1 MGRCVK
7 EGRVQMREEG
17 GNEEADSMGTKTG
30 PFLPAEDYRQLFG
43 RHPDTWSCYQVAANG
58 ALRGL

>member
-1 MGRCVK
+1 MCKRRTSANERG
-7 EGRVQMREEG
+7 G
-17 GNEEADSMGTKTG
+17 GNEEADSMGTRTG